1 MPQQTQNPDLYN
13 QSSMEDWRFRSWHVG
28 LDEGG
33 KNTNPITS
41 ENVLVA
47 AGPPRLRDVGGQ
59 TGFED
64 KLFPI
69 GMMEN
74 VQVSQQKRLQQI
86 QEIGSRR
93 SYVIGSHA
101 SGNISMSRVMF
112 SHASLL
118 RVLTVANQDGQN
130 IDNPPGA
137 NYNEEPYDGD
147 AAAQTARPSWHANL
161 SSELFDR
168 PIGLLFYLLDQRNNP
183 YGAMYVE
190 DAMVQNHSWSFA
202 SRGVAVSERASLMFD
217 RANPVAV
224 SAA

>member
-1 MPQQTQNPDLYN
+1 MQTQDPDLYN

-47 AGPPRLRDVGGQ
+47 AGPPRLKQVGGAESFQ
-59 TGFED
+59 K

-93 SYVIGSHA
+93 SYVIGSQ
-101 SGNISMSRVMF
+101 STGNISMSRVMF

-118 RVLTVANQDGQN
+118 RVLTIANQDYQD

-137 NYNEEPYDGD
+137 NFQENPYNGN
-147 AAAQTARPSWHANL
+147 AAEQTAKPTWFANL
-161 SSELFDR
+161 ASELFDR

-190 DAMVQNHSWSFA
+190 DAMIQNHSWSFA